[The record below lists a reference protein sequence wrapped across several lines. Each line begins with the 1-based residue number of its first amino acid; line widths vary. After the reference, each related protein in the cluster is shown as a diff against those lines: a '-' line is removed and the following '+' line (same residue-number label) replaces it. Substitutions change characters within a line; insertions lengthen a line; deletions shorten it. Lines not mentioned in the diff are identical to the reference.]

1 MRWTG
6 DYSAYGKKKKK
17 EEERNKTTKSIK
29 AKREVKPH
37 GYQKYKRQSSNDTK
51 RFART

>member
-1 MRWTG
+1 ME
-6 DYSAYGKKKKK
+6 KKKKK